1 MSERATIEVKAA
13 VATEGYAFDVVVR
26 EGKSETRH
34 RVALSEQD
42 LRRFGGGQAEP
53 AALVRESFR
62 FLLEREPKRGVP
74 FLPPHAERGETLF
87 ISVP

>member
-1 MSERATIEVKAA
+1 MSPKAEIEVSA
-13 VATEGYAFDVVVR
+13 VEAKEGYAFDVVVR

-34 RVALSEQD
+34 HVTLTEAD
-42 LRRFGGGQAEP
+42 LRRFGSGKVGP

-62 FLLEREPKRGVP
+62 FLLEREGKRGVP
-74 FLPPHAERGETLF
+74 FLQFEPHGTKTLL